1 MITAPTPSE
10 TSNLT
15 SVIRNM
21 PIRQRIDWLMDHA
34 HRHSMEFQS
43 PESYQARRLYI
54 AQHPTSVV
62 ALSCMDGRVNL
73 SVATNTP

>member
-54 AQHPTSVV
+54 DRPAPNLRRRAQLH
-62 ALSCMDGRVNL
+62 G
-73 SVATNTP
+73 